1 MPIGRN
7 SNPTLSRGPR
17 AHPLPHLGR
26 SPFSDAQK
34 VSLDARAQAVVNSPS
49 YIHPELSFYNPPAD
63 SLPFTVTPIPFP
75 AYPLVGANPVVI
87 IQYVVPNG
95 LLAVINKLSV
105 VHVGGNPPDGTGQ
118 VIWRVLKNGAGITGM
133 NNLTSEFGT
142 YSNPKSLVIV
152 AVENDILQVTVELP
166 ANLPDGTPNTN
177 MPAGAT
183 TAASFDGYTY
193 PLSEATLYKAGR

>member
-1 MPIGRN
+1 M
-7 SNPTLSRGPR
+7 
-17 AHPLPHLGR
+17 
-26 SPFSDAQK
+26 
-34 VSLDARAQAVVNSPS
+34 DARAQAVVNSPS